1 MPDMTGF
8 TVGVFPEFGSIYPVA
23 LARERDSAGEDV
35 DGKLEELTCLR
46 PRFRSA
52 WLTPAIPARPQKS
65 AGAFCISADFSDW
78 SGC

>member
-1 MPDMTGF
+1 MGRVAMPDMTGF
-8 TVGVFPEFGSIYPVA
+8 TVGVFPDSGSIYPVA

-52 WLTPAIPARPQKS
+52 
-65 AGAFCISADFSDW
+65 
-78 SGC
+78 